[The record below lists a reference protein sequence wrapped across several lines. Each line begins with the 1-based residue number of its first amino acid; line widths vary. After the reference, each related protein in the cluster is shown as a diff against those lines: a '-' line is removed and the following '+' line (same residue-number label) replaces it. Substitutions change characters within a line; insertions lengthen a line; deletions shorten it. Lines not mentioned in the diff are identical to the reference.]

1 MCEGEGHYY
10 LWSLHVGGIMDPGA
24 HEPSSPT
31 YKSNEEVPSF
41 QLFFRATAGSIAL
54 HFKI

>member
-1 MCEGEGHYY
+1 
-10 LWSLHVGGIMDPGA
+10 MDPGA